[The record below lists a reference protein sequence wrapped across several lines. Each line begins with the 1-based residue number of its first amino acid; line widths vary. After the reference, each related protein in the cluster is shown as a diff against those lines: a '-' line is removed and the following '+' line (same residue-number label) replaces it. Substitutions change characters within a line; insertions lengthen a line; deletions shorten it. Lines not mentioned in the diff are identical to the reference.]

1 MPLSFPSFPP
11 LFTRTFYI
19 LLLLYALSGALS
31 SLVPRFLIHFHFA
44 ISSGKPI
51 CPFFVSTFHILTLRL
66 IASVNEVTLSVSC
79 LLVGQMTE
87 KLIRF

>member
-31 SLVPRFLIHFHFA
+31 SLVHFHFA

-79 LLVGQMTE
+79 LLVSQKTE